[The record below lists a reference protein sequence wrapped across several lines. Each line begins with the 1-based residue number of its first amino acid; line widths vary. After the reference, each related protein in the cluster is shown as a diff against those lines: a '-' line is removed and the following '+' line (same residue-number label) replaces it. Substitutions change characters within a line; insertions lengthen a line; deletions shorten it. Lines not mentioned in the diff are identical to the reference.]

1 MRVTNMGITRLV
13 DYLESLRGRAPLQE
27 LLARMQ
33 EIDVNLGDVQRFV
46 RFAERTYR
54 RNLVQSGPS
63 YNLWVMCWRNG
74 QRSHIHDHKGSSCG
88 MRVLQ
93 GTLTETLFAFAP
105 NGHIFPTGSREF
117 QPGQVLGGQD
127 ADVHQ
132 VSNLQAGKADLVTL
146 HVYSPPLL
154 MMGTYSLTDNLRGE
168 EPMLLDFAD
177 AAGI

>member
-1 MRVTNMGITRLV
+1 MGISKLI
-13 DYLESLRGRAPLQE
+13 DYLDGLRGRAPLPE
-27 LLARMQ
+27 LLARLQ
-33 EIDVNLGDVQRFV
+33 GLDIQIGELQSFV

-54 RNLVQSGPS
+54 RNLVRSGPS

-74 QRSHIHDHKGSSCG
+74 QRSHIHDHRGSSCG

-93 GTLTETLFAFAP
+93 GTLTETLFAIAA
-105 NGHIFPTGSREF
+105 NQHVYPTCSREF
-117 QPGQVLGGQD
+117 QPGEVLGSQD

-132 VSNLQAGKADLVTL
+132 VSNLQAGNADLITL

-154 MMGTYSLTDNLRGE
+154 VMGTFSLTDNLRGE
-168 EPMLLDFAD
+168 EPMLLDFYD

>member
-1 MRVTNMGITRLV
+1 MGISRLI
-13 DYLESLRGRAPLQE
+13 DYLERLRGRAPLPE
-27 LLARMQ
+27 LLGRLQ
-33 EIDVNLGDVQRFV
+33 CCDIQLDDVQSFV
-46 RFAERTYR
+46 RFANRTYR
-54 RNLVQSGPS
+54 RNLVRSGPC

-74 QRSHIHDHKGSSCG
+74 QRSHIHDHRGSSCG

-93 GTLTETLFAFAP
+93 GTLTETLFSFAP
-105 NGHIFPTGSREF
+105 NGHIFPPTCSREF
-117 QPGQVLGGQD
+117 QPGQVLGSQD

-132 VSNLQAGKADLVTL
+132 VSNLQAENADLITL

-154 MMGTYSLTDNLRGE
+154 VMGTFSLTDNLRGE